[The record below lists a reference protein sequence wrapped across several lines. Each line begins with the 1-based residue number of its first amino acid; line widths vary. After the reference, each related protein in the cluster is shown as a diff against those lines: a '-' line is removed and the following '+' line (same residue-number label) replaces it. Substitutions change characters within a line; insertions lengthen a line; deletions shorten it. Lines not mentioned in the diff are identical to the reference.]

1 MEDTI
6 TKDDLRQFGL
16 KLMDDI
22 RLMIKDLN
30 SKNDQ
35 DTEWL
40 KGRVVRKL
48 MDMSAGSLQSLRITG
63 KVRFKKIL
71 GTYYYNST
79 DLQNLFKG

>member
-22 RLMIKDLN
+22 RAMIKDLN

-71 GTYYYNST
+71 GTYYYNRI
-79 DLQNLFKG
+79 DLQNLFKV